1 MYTIYGIIIYSNYI
15 MEPIKVTKMNSYE
28 EIKEHAVEGLIY
40 CHCVY
45 SWKDN
50 LKKLGFKWSPK
61 YKLWYIPV
69 SNFTN
74 DIYEQTQVIRFT
86 NQTSIGPLHY
96 YYVYY
101 MSKYDIS
108 KYDIKQE
115 PNKTHGKKHDFSTY
129 AF

>member
-1 MYTIYGIIIYSNYI
+1 
-15 MEPIKVTKMNSYE
+15 MNSYE
-28 EIKEHAVEGLIY
+28 GIKEQAVEGLIY

-86 NQTSIGPLHY
+86 NHTSIGPLHY

-101 MSKYDIS
+101 MSKYDMSNYDIS

-115 PNKTHGKKHDFSTY
+115 PPKIQGKKSDFSKY